1 MDLVLHRNLVLKNY
15 ILNKEITIKYINY
28 LLNIK
33 LSKLK
38 NLTSIYFNT
47 KNSDGN
53 KYINNKKK
61 NTLFIA
67 GCRFNIPIKGNKNMY
82 FFNGIR

>member
-1 MDLVLHRNLVLKNY
+1 MYLVLHKNLLFKNY
-15 ILNKEITIKYINY
+15 ILNKEITTKYINY

-53 KYINNKKK
+53 KYINNKIK
-61 NTLFIA
+61 NTLLLRVVDLI
-67 GCRFNIPIKGNKNMY
+67 Y
-82 FFNGIR
+82 Q